1 MLGKHV
7 LRRRGPE
14 RQGAGSCL
22 APAGLTPWA
31 SGGLP
36 GHGTVR
42 VAAAGPSPSEG
53 PLCPSREGLPP
64 PHPSCDGAP
73 PPRSGRGQLRG
84 GASTPAGRNETSVL
98 ASFLCRS
105 PWAVIPDFRC
115 AHAGGALAPLKLF
128 VSLSGSFAGKRAIC
142 VAFRVAVGLSLN
154 LRPGLRRGPG

>member
-7 LRRRGPE
+7 PRGRGPE

-73 PPRSGRGQLRG
+73 PLAQAGDSF
-84 GASTPAGRNETSVL
+84 GAER
-98 ASFLCRS
+98 
-105 PWAVIPDFRC
+105 
-115 AHAGGALAPLKLF
+115 ALQPEEM
-128 VSLSGSFAGKRAIC
+128 KRAC
-142 VAFRVAVGLSLN
+142 SPPSSVAL
-154 LRPGLRRGPG
+154 PGL